1 MKNAAKTTSVKKSK
15 AVKPAAGAAASATDQ
30 NDKRGAGSRRSVDKG
45 NPTASEL
52 VPTERVKLVR
62 DSFTMPRDEFALIA
76 KLKSRALDF
85 KRPTKKS
92 ELLRAGLQR
101 LDALDQREL
110 RAALTALRAL
120 PTGRP
125 KKAR

>member
-1 MKNAAKTTSVKKSK
+1 MKNAVETTSVRKSK
-15 AVKPAAGAAASATDQ
+15 ALKPAAGAAPEAKDQ
-30 NDKRGAGSRRSVDKG
+30 KNKRAEKSRQIVDKG
-45 NPTASEL
+45 NSPASES

-76 KLKSRALDF
+76 KLKERALDF

-101 LDALDQREL
+101 LDALDQVEL
-110 RAALTALRAL
+110 RAALTALRPL